1 MQHDATACCQTKRA
15 KSQRTN
21 RKAAGTSGRILRV
34 GNGVPDPPEQPHAA
48 QAGSHPIAD
57 VNGTNPQT
65 RQHHHRPLQ
74 SVHLDAVEAL
84 EDRMTI
90 NCRRLHTILVAA
102 LADGKAGSKHQK
114 HNQQRNPGGEGRR
127 RQHGRNVFGDQGA
140 IAYRAIVH
148 RTQNLPPTSNRPRP
162 MPTHPARALLH
173 LLRPYRRR
181 VFIAAIAL
189 IIAAAAMLAV
199 GQGLRAVIDKG
210 FSAGDPAWLDRAL
223 AAMFGVIALLAAA
236 TYLRFYNVSWL
247 GERVTADIRR
257 RVFDHLLNLPPAWFE
272 AGRTGEVIS
281 RLTSDTTQ
289 IENVVGSSLSI
300 ALRNGLLLIGG
311 LVMLFTTSLK
321 LTLLT
326 LAGVPL
332 VVTPIILFG
341 RKVRKLARESQDRV
355 AELGNRID
363 ETIHEI
369 RIVQAYGHEN
379 ADRREFGGLVEASFA
394 TARERVAN
402 RAKLVAA
409 VMVLV
414 FGAIAFILWV
424 GGHDVLAGKLT
435 AGELSAFVFYAAIVA
450 GSVGALSEVW
460 GELQRAAGATER
472 LMEILASRPA
482 ILAPAVPQPFPEP
495 SRGEIVLDQVRFHY
509 PTRQDVPALDDFCLT
524 VNPGETVALVGPSGS
539 GKSTVFQLLL
549 RFYDPEAGVL
559 RIDGVPLQNADP
571 LALRQRIALV
581 SQEAVIFAGSVA
593 DNVRYARPEASL
605 DEVRAACAA
614 AFADEFIDK
623 LPEGYATDLG
633 ERGVRLS
640 GGQRQRIAIARAILA
655 DRPILLLDEATS
667 ALDAESERMVQT
679 ALDGLMRQRTT
690 VVIAH
695 RLATVQKADRI
706 VVMENGRIA
715 QQGSHAELIASDGLY
730 ARLARLQFVA

>member
-1 MQHDATACCQTKRA
+1 
-15 KSQRTN
+15 
-21 RKAAGTSGRILRV
+21 
-34 GNGVPDPPEQPHAA
+34 
-48 QAGSHPIAD
+48 
-57 VNGTNPQT
+57 
-65 RQHHHRPLQ
+65 
-74 SVHLDAVEAL
+74 
-84 EDRMTI
+84 
-90 NCRRLHTILVAA
+90 
-102 LADGKAGSKHQK
+102 
-114 HNQQRNPGGEGRR
+114 
-127 RQHGRNVFGDQGA
+127 
-140 IAYRAIVH
+140 
-148 RTQNLPPTSNRPRP
+148 

-173 LLRPYRRR
+173 LLAPYRQR
-181 VFIAAIAL
+181 VIIAAIAL
-189 IIAAAAMLAV
+189 VLAAGAMLAV
-199 GQGLRAVIDKG
+199 GQGLRTVIDKG
-210 FSAGDPAWLDRAL
+210 FSAGDPAWLDRSL
-223 AAMFGVIALLAAA
+223 AAMFGVIVLLAVA

-257 RVFDHLLNLPPAWFE
+257 RVFDHLLSLPPAWFE

-300 ALRNGLLLIGG
+300 ALRNALLLMGG
-311 LVMLFTTSLK
+311 LVMLFTTSIK

-332 VVTPIILFG
+332 VVTPIVVFG
-341 RKVRKLARESQDRV
+341 RKVRRLARESQDRV

-369 RIVQAYGHEN
+369 RIVQAYGHED
-379 ADRREFGGLVEASFA
+379 ADRQDFGRRVEDSFA
-394 TARERVAN
+394 TARQRVAS

-409 VMVLV
+409 VLLLV

-424 GGHDVLAGKLT
+424 GGHDVLAGRLS

-450 GSVGALSEVW
+450 GSIGALSEVW

-472 LMEILASRPA
+472 LMEILATAPA
-482 ILAPAVPQPFPEP
+482 IQAPANPRPFPTP
-495 SRGEIVLDQVRFHY
+495 ARGAIAVDGVRFHY
-509 PTRQDVPALDDFCLT
+509 PSRPDTPALDDFSLA
-524 VNPGETVALVGPSGS
+524 VQPGETVALVGPSGS

-549 RFYDPEAGVL
+549 RFYDPEAGRL
-559 RIDGVPLQNADP
+559 SIDGVPLAEADP
-571 LALRQRIALV
+571 LALRRHIALV
-581 SQEAVIFAGSVA
+581 SQEAVIFAASVA
-593 DNVRYARPEASL
+593 DNVRYARPEASF
-605 DEVRAACAA
+605 DEVQAACRA
-614 AFADEFIDK
+614 AFADEFIAG
-623 LPEGYATDLG
+623 LPQGYDTDLG

-655 DRPILLLDEATS
+655 NRPVLLLDEATS
-667 ALDAESERMVQT
+667 ALDAESERMVQQ

-706 VVMENGRIA
+706 VVMDGGRIV
-715 QQGSHAELIASDGLY
+715 QQGSHADLIAADGLY

>member
-1 MQHDATACCQTKRA
+1 
-15 KSQRTN
+15 
-21 RKAAGTSGRILRV
+21 
-34 GNGVPDPPEQPHAA
+34 
-48 QAGSHPIAD
+48 
-57 VNGTNPQT
+57 
-65 RQHHHRPLQ
+65 
-74 SVHLDAVEAL
+74 
-84 EDRMTI
+84 
-90 NCRRLHTILVAA
+90 
-102 LADGKAGSKHQK
+102 
-114 HNQQRNPGGEGRR
+114 
-127 RQHGRNVFGDQGA
+127 
-140 IAYRAIVH
+140 
-148 RTQNLPPTSNRPRP
+148 

-189 IIAAAAMLAV
+189 IVAAAAMLAV

-257 RVFDHLLNLPPAWFE
+257 RVFDHLLSLPPAWFE

-424 GGHDVLAGKLT
+424 GGHDVLAGTLT

-482 ILAPAVPQPFPEP
+482 ILAPAEPQPFPDP

-509 PTRQDVPALDDFCLT
+509 PARQDVPALDDFCLT

-571 LALRQRIALV
+571 LALRRRIALV
-581 SQEAVIFAGSVA
+581 SQEAVIFAASVA

-605 DEVRAACAA
+605 DEVRAACVA

-623 LPEGYATDLG
+623 LPDGYATDLG

-706 VVMENGRIA
+706 VVMENGRIM
-715 QQGSHAELIASDGLY
+715 QHGSHAELIASGGLY

>member
-1 MQHDATACCQTKRA
+1 
-15 KSQRTN
+15 
-21 RKAAGTSGRILRV
+21 
-34 GNGVPDPPEQPHAA
+34 
-48 QAGSHPIAD
+48 
-57 VNGTNPQT
+57 
-65 RQHHHRPLQ
+65 
-74 SVHLDAVEAL
+74 
-84 EDRMTI
+84 
-90 NCRRLHTILVAA
+90 
-102 LADGKAGSKHQK
+102 
-114 HNQQRNPGGEGRR
+114 
-127 RQHGRNVFGDQGA
+127 
-140 IAYRAIVH
+140 
-148 RTQNLPPTSNRPRP
+148 

-173 LLRPYRRR
+173 LLAPYRQR
-181 VFIAAIAL
+181 VIIAAIAL
-189 IIAAAAMLAV
+189 VLAAGAMLAV
-199 GQGLRAVIDKG
+199 GQGLRTVIDRG
-210 FSAGDPAWLDRAL
+210 FSAGDPAWLDRSL
-223 AAMFGVIALLAAA
+223 AAMFGVIVLLAVA

-257 RVFDHLLNLPPAWFE
+257 RVFDHLLSLPPAWFE

-300 ALRNGLLLIGG
+300 ALRNALLLMGG
-311 LVMLFTTSLK
+311 LVMLFTTSVK

-332 VVTPIILFG
+332 VVTPIVVFG

-369 RIVQAYGHEN
+369 RIVQAYGHED
-379 ADRREFGGLVEASFA
+379 ADRQDFGQRVENSFA
-394 TARERVAN
+394 TARQRVAS

-409 VMVLV
+409 VLLLV

-424 GGHDVLAGKLT
+424 GGHDVLAGRLT

-450 GSVGALSEVW
+450 GSIGALSEVW

-472 LMEILASRPA
+472 LMEILATAPA
-482 ILAPAVPQPFPEP
+482 IQAPAAPRPFPTP
-495 SRGEIVLDQVRFHY
+495 ARGAIAIDGVRFHY
-509 PTRQDVPALDDFCLT
+509 PSRPDTPALDDFSLA
-524 VNPGETVALVGPSGS
+524 VQPGETVALVGPSGS

-549 RFYDPEAGVL
+549 RFYDPEAGRL
-559 RIDGVPLQNADP
+559 CIDGVPLAEADP
-571 LALRQRIALV
+571 LALRRHIALV
-581 SQEAVIFAGSVA
+581 SQEAVIFAASVA
-593 DNVRYARPEASL
+593 DNVRYARPDASM
-605 DEVRAACAA
+605 DEVRAACRA
-614 AFADEFIDK
+614 AFADEFIER
-623 LPEGYATDLG
+623 LPQGYDTDLG

-655 DRPILLLDEATS
+655 DRPLLLLDEATS
-667 ALDAESERMVQT
+667 ALDAESERMVQQ

-706 VVMENGRIA
+706 VVMDGGRIV
-715 QQGSHAELIASDGLY
+715 QQGSHADLIAADGLY